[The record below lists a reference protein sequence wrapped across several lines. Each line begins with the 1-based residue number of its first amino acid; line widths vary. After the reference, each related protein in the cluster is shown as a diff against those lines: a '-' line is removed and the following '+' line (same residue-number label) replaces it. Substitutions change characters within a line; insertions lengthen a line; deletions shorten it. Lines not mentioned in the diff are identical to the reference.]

1 MADGER
7 DPVMV
12 ENPEGT
18 GSFVIVCDHAS
29 RNLPPRY
36 QSLGLPADALNA
48 HIAWDP
54 GGLAVA
60 RHLSKKLDA
69 PLVWPDISRLVID
82 CNRPPEAPDLIV
94 TTSEGREIPG
104 NRDLIDAERQ
114 RRLAT
119 YHAPYHAAIDAC
131 LDQRKSEGLAT
142 AVVAIHSFTEIYFG
156 KRRPWQIGVVFDDDR
171 RLADPFI
178 SELKADPAL
187 TVGINQPYSPADRV
201 YYTVSRHAGPR
212 GLPGIMI
219 EIRNDQI
226 VGDDGQRRWGD
237 RLADIFLAVTP
248 TMAGGGHAAA

>member
-7 DPVMV
+7 DPIIV
-12 ENPEGT
+12 ENPEGN

-29 RNLPPRY
+29 RNLPPQY
-36 QSLGLPADALNA
+36 HSLGLQADALSA

-60 RHLSKKLDA
+60 RHLSRRLDA

-82 CNRPPEAPDLIV
+82 CNRPPDAPDLIV
-94 TTSEGREIPG
+94 TTSEGREVPG
-104 NRDLIDAERQ
+104 NRDLTDTERE

-119 YHAPYHAAIDAC
+119 YHAPYHAAIDDC
-131 LDQRKSEGLAT
+131 LDGRISAGRAT
-142 AVVAIHSFTEIYFG
+142 AVVAVHSFTEVYLG
-156 KRRPWQIGVVFDDDR
+156 KRRPWQVGVVFDDDR
-171 RLADPFI
+171 QLADPFI
-178 SELKADPAL
+178 GRLKTVPAL

-201 YYTVSRHAGPR
+201 YYTVSRHAAPR
-212 GLPGIMI
+212 RLPGIMI

-226 VGDDGQRRWGD
+226 ADDGGQHRWGE

-248 TMAGGGHAAA
+248 SMAGGGHAVA